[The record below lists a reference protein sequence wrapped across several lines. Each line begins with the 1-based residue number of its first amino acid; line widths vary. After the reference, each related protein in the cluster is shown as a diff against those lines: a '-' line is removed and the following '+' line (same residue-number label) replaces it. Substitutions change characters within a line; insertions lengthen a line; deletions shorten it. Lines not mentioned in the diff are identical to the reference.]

1 MHVAAGA
8 SVIVFQ
14 CGACGALV
22 VDQARH
28 DAWHD
33 QLAASASP

>member
-1 MHVAAGA
+1 MAAGA
-8 SVIVFQ
+8 SLVVLQ
-14 CGACGALV
+14 CATCGALV

-33 QLAASASP
+33 KLDAEP